1 MVRALILGASG
12 VFGSRLVERAA
23 REPGLSFILA
33 GRTKA
38 TLEALAA
45 RCCPTAEIRLIDR
58 DRIEAADLAGADLI
72 IDAAGPFQGSHSR
85 VIEAALGAGVDYIDL
100 ADGRAFVAGITAFDE
115 RAKAAGVSIVSG
127 ASTIPAMSHAVLDSL
142 TLGWQAVNRIKV
154 GIFPGNRAPRG
165 RAVVEAI
172 LSYAGK
178 PLRIFR
184 GGIWKDGPGWGDSH
198 RWAIAGVGTRWASI
212 CDTPDQDLLVSHY
225 QPLHSAEFYA
235 GLELS
240 ILHLGLSLAS
250 LTVRAG
256 LIDSLRPA
264 APLFQWIATQ
274 FLRFGSDIGAM
285 EISVD
290 GVDSSGK
297 PAVAR
302 WTLRADGNRG
312 PYVPALPGL
321 ILLRSRRDNGR
332 PAPGARPCLQMISL
346 DDFQADFVALG
357 IATSLGGDHTADQGP
372 TNPISTCLGSGV
384 SSCFRTDP

>member
-1 MVRALILGASG
+1 MRFSLISEMVRALILGASG

-45 RCCPTAEIRLIDR
+45 RCCSTAEIRLIDR
-58 DRIEAADLAGADLI
+58 DRIEAADLAGADVI

-115 RAKAAGVSIVSG
+115 RAKAAGISIVSG

-142 TLGWQAVNRIKV
+142 TLGWQAIDRIKV

-178 PLRIFR
+178 PLSIFR
-184 GGIWKDGPGWGDSH
+184 GGRWQDGPGWGGTH

-225 QPLHSAEFYA
+225 HPRAAAEFYA

-240 ILHLGLSLAS
+240 LLHLGLGLLA
-250 LTVRAG
+250 LPVRAG
-256 LIDSLRPA
+256 LIKSLRPA
-264 APLFQWIATQ
+264 AGLLHWIAKQ

-285 EISVD
+285 EILVD
-290 GVDSSGK
+290 GVDASGQ
-297 PAVAR
+297 PATAR
-302 WTLRADGNRG
+302 WTMRADGNRG
-312 PYVPALPGL
+312 PYVPALPAL
-321 ILLRSRRDNGR
+321 VLLRKRRDSGR
-332 PAPGARPCLQMISL
+332 FVPGARPCTEMISL
-346 DDFQADFVALG
+346 ADFEADFAALG
-357 IATSLGGDHTADQGP
+357 ISTSRDG
-372 TNPISTCLGSGV
+372 NGSA
-384 SSCFRTDP
+384 